1 MKIKEASM
9 VTTAVMFLIAI
20 ATFFVGKVSSQ
31 KSDRKHRIAQER
43 KKEEVTS
50 KYREKNELERVYHEQ
65 EIKDLHEHYK
75 SEEDILRHLNNLPA
89 RDQ

>member
-31 KSDRKHRIAQER
+31 RADHNHRRDQER
-43 KKEEVTS
+43 YIEESV
-50 KYREKNELERVYHEQ
+50 EKQRQRNELERVYHEQ
-65 EIKDLHEHYK
+65 EVRDLHKYYK
-75 SEEDILRHLNNLPA
+75 EEEDRLRDNWNLPA
-89 RDQ
+89 CDY